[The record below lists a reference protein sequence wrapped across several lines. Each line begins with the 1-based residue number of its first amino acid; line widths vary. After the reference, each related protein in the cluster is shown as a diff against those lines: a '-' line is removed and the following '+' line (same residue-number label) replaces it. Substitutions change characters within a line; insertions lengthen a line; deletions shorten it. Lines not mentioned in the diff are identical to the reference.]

1 MQFRIQILACILFE
15 TSGEVELQTSSS
27 TDGFV
32 AVCDEEPLVDF
43 DLVWS
48 FTHLGDGGLGLAADN
63 GGNDA
68 SLWMRKKKLEPVKK
82 EWFII
87 LG

>member
-15 TSGEVELQTSSS
+15 TSGEVELQTGSS

-32 AVCDEEPLVDF
+32 AGCLVDF

-68 SLWMRKKKLEPVKK
+68 SLWMRKKKCHLNLWV
-82 EWFII
+82 
-87 LG
+87 